1 MQPNTPKDALDHA
14 LSRLYQADV
23 PESFETGWR
32 AAVRREETMK
42 PMKKTMFANWT
53 KRLMP
58 ALAAI
63 VLAAGGLWAGTL
75 EENGELGLVNQDA
88 VMMRST
94 SSAKYA
100 GGASNS
106 VMYSAAVEESA
117 SYDLAAADTGVVTY
131 GSVIDTQRKLVRTAD
146 LTIRTTAFDA
156 AAQGVQSRLA
166 EMGGYVEHLY
176 QYGESVRRLS
186 LSMRVP
192 AEKLDEFLSG
202 MDGLG
207 RVTDRS
213 ESTTDMTTQ
222 YADNQARLSTLY
234 AKRDRL
240 NELLLKAED
249 VADLIE
255 IESAIADTQYAIDSY
270 ETSQRSIDR
279 QVEMSAVN
287 VTIMEE
293 TPADSANDAE
303 KTLGERMSAALH
315 ASVEW
320 LGEFLRDVLV
330 FVVMIAPAAVPLAA
344 IGFVLHLIRRWKRK
358 KEETK

>member
-42 PMKKTMFANWT
+42 HMRKTNVNRWMKKLIPAFA
-53 KRLMP
+53 
-58 ALAAI
+58 AL
-63 VLAAGGLWAGTL
+63 VLAVGGLWAGTL
-75 EENGELGLVNQDA
+75 EENGGLVNQDA

-100 GGASNS
+100 GNVNGAA
-106 VMYSAAVEESA
+106 MLSAATEEA
-117 SYDLAAADTGVVTY
+117 AAYDLAAGDAGMVTY
-131 GSVIDTQRKLVRTAD
+131 GAVADPQRKLVRTAD
-146 LTIRTTAFDA
+146 LTLRTTAFDA

-222 YADNQARLSTLY
+222 YTDNQARLETLY
-234 AKRDRL
+234 AKRERL

-279 QVEMSAVN
+279 QVDMSAVN

-293 TPADSANDAE
+293 TPADSANDAD

-330 FVVMIAPAAVPLAA
+330 FVVMIAPVTVPLAVVCLV
-344 IGFVLHLIRRWKRK
+344 IHLIRRRAHK
-358 KEETK
+358 KEENV